1 MEGKGRDDDA
11 DYKLKGDMKAN
22 MKGEMISTVC
32 IKVIIVEDHSI
43 LRETM
48 VEVLNKEEDIDVL
61 AHWSRADDALRFL
74 ESNPVDVV
82 ITDNMLPGM
91 DGVTFTRKIKQEHPE
106 IRVIML
112 SMITDEERIFEAL
125 EAGVMG
131 YLPKEISKNELV
143 LAIKK
148 AYQGEMFIGPCIT
161 KNLVD
166 YFVYRL
172 NRNNDKKSVLTDSQ
186 IRILSL
192 AAEGYTNK
200 EIADRINLALPT
212 IKLRFQEIFKALDTR
227 NRAHA
232 IIKASKMGLLTLNK

>member
-1 MEGKGRDDDA
+1 
-11 DYKLKGDMKAN
+11 
-22 MKGEMISTVC
+22 MIATTC

-48 VEVLNKEEDIDVL
+48 VEVLNKEEDIEVTG
-61 AHWSRADDALRFL
+61 HWSKAEEALKYL
-74 ESNPVDVV
+74 ETHSVDVV
-82 ITDNMLPGM
+82 ISDNRLPGI
-91 DGVTFTRKIKQEHPE
+91 DGVTFTRKIKQLYPDLK
-106 IRVIML
+106 VIML
-112 SMITDEERIFEAL
+112 SMITDEEKIFEAL

-143 LAIKK
+143 MAIKK
-148 AYQGEMFIGPCIT
+148 AFQGEMFIGPCIT

-166 YFVYRL
+166 YFVFKL
-172 NRNNDKKSVLTDSQ
+172 NKTNDKKTLLTDEQ
-186 IRILSL
+186 IKILTL

-200 EIADRINLALPT
+200 EIADRINMALPT

-232 IIKASKMGLLTLNK
+232 IIKASQKGLLTLNHC